1 LRADNIKK
9 LAQQGVIQLSLFD
22 ERDLA
27 EVSSPDYPG
36 ERLIVC
42 RNPFLA
48 TERARKRQELLK
60 ATEKKLSEIV
70 AATQRAKRPLRGKDA
85 IGLRVGKIINH
96 YKVGKHFLL
105 EIGEKAFAYRRD
117 EKKIAEE
124 AALDGLYVIRT
135 SVSPETLD
143 AESTVRAYKDLSKV
157 ERAFRS
163 LKTVDLKV
171 RPIFHWLADRVRAHI
186 FLCMLAYY
194 VEWHMRE
201 KLVTILFDDHNREM
215 AEALRESIVAPAER
229 SPEALAKDQSKTTE
243 DGLPVHSLRTLLID
257 LGTLAKN
264 LVRAA
269 GSQEFYVLTQPTAL
283 QRRALDLLTVR
294 L

>member
-1 LRADNIKK
+1 
-9 LAQQGVIQLSLFD
+9 
-22 ERDLA
+22 
-27 EVSSPDYPG
+27 
-36 ERLIVC
+36 VC

>member
-1 LRADNIKK
+1 ES
-9 LAQQGVIQLSLFD
+9 AQIRCLVDAGGLQLGLFD
-22 ERDLA
+22 ERNLF
-27 EVSSPDYPG
+27 EFTHPDYPG
-36 ERLIVC
+36 ERLLAC
-42 RNPFLA
+42 RNPHLAKLRAAKRAALLAATA
-48 TERARKRQELLK
+48 TELDKVRAMV
-60 ATEKKLSEIV
+60 AHKKL
-70 AATQRAKRPLRGKDA
+70 AGRDK
-85 IGLRVGKIINH
+85 IGVRVGRVINK
-96 YKVGKHFLL
+96 YKAAKHFTLTI
-105 EIGEKAFAYRRD
+105 EEDSFAYRVD
-117 EKKIAEE
+117 QAQVKEE
-124 AALDGLYVIRT
+124 AALDGIYVLRT
-135 SVSPETLD
+135 PLSPKAMGAAD
-143 AESTVRAYKDLSKV
+143 VVRSYKSLSDV
-157 ERAFRS
+157 ERAFRC